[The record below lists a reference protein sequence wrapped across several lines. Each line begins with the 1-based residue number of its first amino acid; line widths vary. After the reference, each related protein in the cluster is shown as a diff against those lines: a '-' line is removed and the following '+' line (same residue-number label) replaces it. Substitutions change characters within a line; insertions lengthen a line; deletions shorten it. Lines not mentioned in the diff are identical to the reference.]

1 MLRVFLDCQSLFCDF
16 DHLRR
21 EIGFVDWVRDREVAE
36 IHVLGTSQG
45 TGGGGREFTLTFIGR
60 ARFAGQQD
68 TLRFISNATD
78 TQTEERDALTRTL
91 KLGLVRFAAGTAIA
105 DRIVITYDAPSVD
118 VPAVPTDDPWNF
130 WVFEFGVGGS
140 IRGEEQQRNYS
151 VNGRIEANRVTE
163 AWKVGL
169 FARAGYDRSEF
180 EFELDSTF
188 INRSRNIFF
197 RGQSVWSLGAHW
209 SAGFVAWSDVS
220 TFRNFRFSLQG
231 GPSVEFNVYPYSES
245 SRRALTIQYTVG
257 VAYFDYD
264 SVTVFGKESETL
276 PKHVLEVGGGAQQ
289 PWGNVFVRVEASQ
302 FLNDPAKHR
311 IELLGGFNLRL
322 FRGLQL
328 NLFGSVAR
336 VKDQIN
342 LPAGELSPEEILL
355 RRRQL
360 GTEFEY
366 RVNMGFNYTFGSIFN
381 NIVNPRF

>member
-68 TLRFISNATD
+68 TLRFISSATD
-78 TQTEERDALTRTL
+78 TRAEERDALTRTL

-118 VPAVPTDDPWNF
+118 APAVPTDDPWNF
-130 WVFEFGVGGS
+130 WVFELGVGGS

-163 AWKVGL
+163 AWKIGL
-169 FARAGYDRSEF
+169 FARAGYNRSEF
-180 EFELDSTF
+180 EFDSTETF
-188 INRSRNIFF
+188 INTSRNIFF

-209 SAGFVAWSDVS
+209 SAGFVALSDVS
-220 TFRNFRFSLQG
+220 TFRNFRLSLQG

-245 SRRALTIQYTVG
+245 SRRELTIQYTVG

-289 PWGNVFVRVEASQ
+289 PWGNVFVRVEGSQ

-311 IELLGGFNLRL
+311 IELFGGFNLRL
-322 FRGLQL
+322 FRGLRL
-328 NLFGSVAR
+328 NFFGSVAR

-366 RVNMGFNYTFGSIFN
+366 RINMGFNYTFGSIFN

>member
-21 EIGFVDWVRDREVAE
+21 EIGFVNWVRDREVAE

-68 TLRFISNATD
+68 TLRFISSATD

-118 VPAVPTDDPWNF
+118 VPVVPTDDPWNF

-163 AWKVGL
+163 AWKIGL

-180 EFELDSTF
+180 EFDSTETF
-188 INRSRNIFF
+188 INTSRNIFF

-209 SAGFVAWSDVS
+209 SAGFVVSSDVS
-220 TFRNFRFSLQG
+220 TFRNFSFSLRG

-245 SRRALTIQYTVG
+245 SRRELTIQYTVG
-257 VAYFDYD
+257 VAYFDYEER
-264 SVTVFGKESETL
+264 TVFDKESETL
-276 PKHVLEVGGGAQQ
+276 PKHVLEVEWWGATAVGQC
-289 PWGNVFVRVEASQ
+289 VRARRGEPIPQRSVQA
-302 FLNDPAKHR
+302 PHR
-311 IELLGGFNLRL
+311 SVR
-322 FRGLQL
+322 RGSTSGC
-328 NLFGSVAR
+328 FADCDWISSGVSR
-336 VKDQIN
+336 
-342 LPAGELSPEEILL
+342 G
-355 RRRQL
+355 
-360 GTEFEY
+360 
-366 RVNMGFNYTFGSIFN
+366 
-381 NIVNPRF
+381 